1 MRLLKASKIRI
12 HLLIRSLKDVLNKLS
27 FASKAKTEIT
37 YTHSIEIIQEI
48 KPSATFE
55 NKVYNLARAAKII
68 NEYSLMPGEVFSF
81 WRIIKNPNKGF
92 KKSRTIQNG
101 KLVEDTAGGICQ
113 VSGIVYH
120 ICILAGL
127 QILERHNHSIDI
139 YTDETRFTPL
149 GLDATVVYG
158 YKDLRIKNT
167 FTFPI
172 RFDIEVKD
180 SQIRIKLLST
190 EKIEARKLLFETK
203 VTELYTVVRVLDE
216 NQNLINTSKFN
227 KLVQ

>member
-1 MRLLKASKIRI
+1 MSLLKASKIRV
-12 HLLIRSLKDVLNKLS
+12 HLLIRSLKDALNQFT
-27 FASKAKTEIT
+27 FASKAKTEIA
-37 YTHSIEIIQEI
+37 YPHSIEIVQEI

-55 NKVYNLARAAKII
+55 NKVYNLTRAASII
-68 NEYSLMPGEVFSF
+68 NKYDLMPGEVFSF

-113 VSGIVYH
+113 VSGIIYH
-120 ICILAGL
+120 VSILAGL
-127 QILERHNHSIDI
+127 QIVERHNHSIDI

-167 FTFPI
+167 LSFPI
-172 RFDIEVKD
+172 RFEIEVKNN
-180 SQIRIKLLST
+180 IIKIKLLST
-190 EKIEARKLLFETK
+190 EKIEARRLLFETK
-203 VTELYTVVRVLDE
+203 ATQLYTVVRVLDE
-216 NQNLINTSKFN
+216 KQNLINTSKFN
-227 KLVQ
+227 KALR